1 LTEALPIGEAAKA
14 LGVSIDTVR
23 RWERDGKITTAR
35 DHANHR
41 MVPQS
46 EVRRLGGREPV
57 RLGTGFSARN
67 RFEGTV
73 TSLEVTGVVG
83 LVEIEATGTYR
94 VVSVITRDAIEE
106 LGLAVGVQVAAT
118 VKATSVMVERR

>member
-1 LTEALPIGEAAKA
+1 MADALPIGEAAKA

-23 RWERDGKITTAR
+23 RWERDGKITTLR

-41 MVPQS
+41 TVPQS

-106 LGLAVGVQVAAT
+106 LGLAVGVPVAAT

>member
-1 LTEALPIGEAAKA
+1 MAEQLPIGEAAKA

-23 RWERDGKITTAR
+23 RWERDGKIKTIL

-41 MVPQS
+41 MVPQA
-46 EVRRLGGREPV
+46 EVRRLGAREPI

-83 LVEIEATGTYR
+83 LVEIEATGTHR
-94 VVSVITRDAIEE
+94 IVSVITRDAIEE
-106 LGLAVGVQVAAT
+106 LGLAVGVPVAAT

>member
-1 LTEALPIGEAAKA
+1 MSHLLPIGEAAKA
-14 LGVSIDTVR
+14 LGVSVDTVR
-23 RWERDGKITTAR
+23 RWERQGKITTVR
-35 DHANHR
+35 DEANRR
-41 MVPQS
+41 MVPEAELQ
-46 EVRRLGGREPV
+46 RLGGREPV

-73 TSLEVTGVVG
+73 TNVEVSGVVG

-106 LGLAVGVQVAAT
+106 LGLTVGVPVAAT

>member
-1 LTEALPIGEAAKA
+1 M
-14 LGVSIDTVR
+14 SIDTVR
-23 RWERDGKITTAR
+23 RWERDGKITTLR

-41 MVPQS
+41 TVPQS

-106 LGLAVGVQVAAT
+106 LGLAVGVPVAAT

>member
-1 LTEALPIGEAAKA
+1 LTGQLPIGEAAKA

-23 RWERDGKITTAR
+23 RWEREGKIATVR
-35 DHANHR
+35 DGANRR
-41 MVPQS
+41 MVPQT
-46 EVRRLGGREPV
+46 EVLRLGGREPV

-73 TSLEVTGVVG
+73 TSVEVTGVVG
-83 LVEIEATGTYR
+83 LVEMEATGTHR
-94 VVSVITRDAIEE
+94 IVSVITRDAIEE
-106 LGLAVGVQVAAT
+106 LGLAVGVPVAAT